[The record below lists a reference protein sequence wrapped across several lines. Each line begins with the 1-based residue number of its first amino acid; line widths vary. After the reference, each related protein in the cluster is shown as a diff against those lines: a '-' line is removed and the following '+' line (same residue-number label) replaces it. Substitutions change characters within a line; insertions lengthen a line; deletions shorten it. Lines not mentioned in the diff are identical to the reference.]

1 MLRRITMQSRYVL
14 LAASTLLVGACGGD
28 EEPPVRGLQVI
39 VDRAPER
46 EEPQGPRGDDRFDEE
61 GELLASEQR
70 VAGLILPRGMTEDEG
85 VDGDKRFFTR
95 VRYEKVLR
103 YMGPR
108 LITGEVDRYG
118 DVVIYRNARAR
129 DAVGGEVRMDVRVVP
144 DPTGGTRLV
153 IRERSAAPPVTDE
166 TSEEILE
173 RLNRELRQLD

>member
-1 MLRRITMQSRYVL
+1 MPRRMTSQYRFVFFVAL
-14 LAASTLLVGACGGD
+14 TLFVGACGGD
-28 EEPPVRGLQVI
+28 EEPPVRGLEVV

-46 EEPQGPRGDDRFDEE
+46 EEPQGPRGDDRFDAE
-61 GELLASEQR
+61 GELLPSELR
-70 VAGLILPRGMTEDEG
+70 VGGLILPRGMTEDEG
-85 VDGDKRFFTR
+85 VDGDQRFFTR

-103 YMGPR
+103 YIGPR
-108 LITGEVDRYG
+108 LMTGEVDRYG

-153 IRERSAAPPVTDE
+153 IRERSAAPPITNE
-166 TSEEILE
+166 TSEEIVE

>member
-1 MLRRITMQSRYVL
+1 
-14 LAASTLLVGACGGD
+14 
-28 EEPPVRGLQVI
+28 
-39 VDRAPER
+39 
-46 EEPQGPRGDDRFDEE
+46 
-61 GELLASEQR
+61 
-70 VAGLILPRGMTEDEG
+70 MTEDEG

-103 YMGPR
+103 YIGPR
-108 LITGEVDRYG
+108 LMTGEVDRYG

-153 IRERSAAPPVTDE
+153 IRERSAAPPITNE
-166 TSEEILE
+166 TSEEIVE